1 MLTIPREGEPTSVQ
15 KGNTSVK
22 RKLDIQPSQL
32 IATGA
37 NQAGIHSAA
46 LATYLVKDNADA
58 LADMRTLFGNVAL
71 DQISISQDGIVIID
85 TDQFRAFVKNAIAN
99 PVVPVG
105 GYLCSNQQCLT

>member
-1 MLTIPREGEPTSVQ
+1 
-15 KGNTSVK
+15 VK

-58 LADMRTLFGNVAL
+58 LADLQSLFGNAAGAVSL
-71 DQISISQDGIVIID
+71 DQISISEDGIVIID
-85 TDQFRAFVKNAIAN
+85 TDQFRAFAKNTIAN
-99 PVVPVG
+99 PVVPVSG
-105 GYLCSNQQCLT
+105 WGCSNATCTSG